1 LPVSVSSPSGST
13 RPETTQTTGGTNAST
28 VTQAEKTRSVATRA
42 TSRAHSPTSTE
53 KPITENPTRQP
64 VEATSRAQ
72 GPEPTKGAEPT
83 PTRFSDEQIN
93 NAVQIAIDINE
104 DEPISIAE
112 DSFEEYMSQTLGTP
126 VIVISIT
133 KESSRRRRLLA
144 SRLVVLFFVTDTSG
158 NVMEAS
164 QVLDLIDKHSEEI
177 KQQYGDFTASS
188 SALKTRKKS
197 DDSGLEGGAVA
208 GIIIALLTV
217 ALIAVAASFYYISR
231 RRKGGYDVAE

>member
-72 GPEPTKGAEPT
+72 GPEPT